1 MYISAI
7 ELKRI
12 SMSTEMIMQ
21 ELAAQEISIAP
32 QSAMGRDDLYCSNL
46 LINARLFRILQII
59 V

>member
-21 ELAAQEISIAP
+21 ELAAQEISIATL
-32 QSAMGRDDLYCSNL
+32 SAMGRGDLYCSNL